1 MSLKHM
7 KYNPLYRILEKL
19 SILRTYTTSMY
30 PEIVEKSIYTKMSPM
45 SMPLLLKNSCLKKK
59 FLSIISI
66 SLQVK
71 LLIPWFAVCSQ

>member
-19 SILRTYTTSMY
+19 SILKTYTTSMY

-45 SMPLLLKNSCLKKK
+45 SMPLLLKNSCLKKFFK
-59 FLSIISI
+59 AL
-66 SLQVK
+66 
-71 LLIPWFAVCSQ
+71 